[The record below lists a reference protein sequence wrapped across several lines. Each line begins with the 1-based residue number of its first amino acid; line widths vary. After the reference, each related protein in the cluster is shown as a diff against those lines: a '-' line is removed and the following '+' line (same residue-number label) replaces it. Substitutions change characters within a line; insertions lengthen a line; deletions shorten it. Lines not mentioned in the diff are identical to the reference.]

1 MTDKTVVVHNVKIS
15 QSEHGTISIRV
26 YMPDNFIQTLMLTR
40 GDYTDLADAVDA
52 FNIITGR
59 R

>member
-26 YMPDNFIQTLMLTR
+26 YMPDNFIQTLMLTP